1 MNEWIGIIGII
12 VAILVPAVSGI
23 ILIVIKL
30 SSRVSKNETNIENI
44 QRILD
49 KQATQEGLNALSNK
63 IDLFY
68 KLVRDTADTLINK
81 HVEGEHEYRKSVIA
95 ANANVDKLERQLRE
109 LEKENVEL
117 EKENDK
123 LRKKDA

>member
-109 LEKENVEL
+109 LEKEN
-117 EKENDK
+117 DK